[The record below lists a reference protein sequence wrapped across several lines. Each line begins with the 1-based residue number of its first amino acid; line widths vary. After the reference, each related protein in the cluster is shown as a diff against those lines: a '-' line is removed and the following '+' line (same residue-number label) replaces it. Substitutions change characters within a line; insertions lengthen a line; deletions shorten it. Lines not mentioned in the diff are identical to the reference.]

1 MDYEFKSSYDETLK
15 ARNVYLKR
23 KREENRLAYK
33 KQATFLLL
41 Y

>member
-1 MDYEFKSSYDETLK
+1 MDYEFKASYNETLK